1 MKLYFD
7 GASSGNPGP
16 AGIGVV
22 LYDDAGNLV
31 KEISEPIG
39 VATNNVAEYKALI
52 RGLEEARARG
62 CEVIEAYSDSELLVR
77 QLKGQY
83 RVRNE
88 HLQSLY
94 RRAQALLDL
103 FKAVQVQH
111 IPRTRNQRAD
121 ELAKAA
127 VHRSSQN
134 S

>member
-7 GASSGNPGP
+7 GASSGNPGA

-31 KEISEPIG
+31 EEISEPIG
-39 VATNNVAEYKALI
+39 LATNNVAEYKALI

-83 RVRNE
+83 RVHAQ
-88 HLQSLY
+88 HLQPLY

-103 FKAVQVQH
+103 FKAAQVQH
-111 IPRTRNQRAD
+111 IPRTRNRRAD

-127 VHRSSQN
+127 VHKSPQN